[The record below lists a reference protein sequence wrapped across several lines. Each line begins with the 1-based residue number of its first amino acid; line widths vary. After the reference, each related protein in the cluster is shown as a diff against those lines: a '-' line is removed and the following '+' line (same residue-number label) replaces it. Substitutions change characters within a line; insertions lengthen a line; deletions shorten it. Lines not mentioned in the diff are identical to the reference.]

1 MNFEP
6 LKQLMDD
13 WTTFYNPGNAVEI
26 YLHGERVFKYASG
39 LKDVENNLRMSG
51 SEHFFIY
58 SCSKV
63 ATAVAGVQLIEQG
76 KILPT
81 EPLSDYLPEFKNMM
95 IKTPEG
101 DLVPAKNPI
110 LVGHLFD
117 MTSGF
122 SYDSGSLKEAVKQK
136 GLPMDT
142 CSVIRTLSER
152 PLSFEPGTNF
162 QYSLSHDA
170 LAYLIELVS
179 GMKFKDYMRQNIFE
193 PLEMF
198 DTAYHP
204 TNAMLKN
211 LAPIYRFQV
220 DNGPEDLVEA
230 QKTGGIQEGKHIL
243 QPSVNNFEFSPEY
256 DSGGAG
262 IITTVSDYAKFAGA
276 LGNYGTAKNGAR
288 ILSEAGIDLLRT
300 TRVKHDTLPGWNWKQ
315 YKGYDYGFG
324 VRVMAD
330 KSHGSLSNIGEFGW
344 CGAAGSAVICDP
356 KAGLGVFF
364 AQHTLNPREDFYFPR
379 LRNIIYACL

>member
-6 LKQLMDD
+6 LKQLMNE
-13 WTTFYNPGNAVEI
+13 WVKTYNPGNAVEI
-26 YLHGERVFKYASG
+26 YLNGERVFKYAAG

-51 SEHFFIY
+51 NEHFFIY

-63 ATAVAGVQLIEQG
+63 ATVTAAMQLMEKG
-76 KILPT
+76 LFLPT
-81 EPLSDYLPEFKNMM
+81 DPLSAYLPEFNNMTVR
-95 IKTPEG
+95 TPEG
-101 DLVPAKNPI
+101 EIVPAKNPI
-110 LVGHLFD
+110 LVGNIFD

-122 SYDSGSLKEAVKQK
+122 TYNCQDLKNTALEA
-136 GLPMDT
+136 GRGMDT
-142 CSVIRTLSER
+142 RNVIRCLAEK

-162 QYSLSHDA
+162 QYSLSHDV
-170 LAYLIELVS
+170 LACLVEVVS
-179 GMKFKDYMRQNIFE
+179 GMKFRDYMRENIFE

-204 TNAMLKN
+204 TEKMQKN
-211 LAPIYRFQV
+211 LAALYRFET
-220 DNGPEDLVEA
+220 DGAPEDLVEA
-230 QKTGGIQEGKHIL
+230 QKTGGMQTGKHVL
-243 QPSVNNFEFSPEY
+243 QPAVNSFEFSPEY

-262 IITTVSDYAKFAGA
+262 IVTTVSDYAKFAGA

-288 ILSEAGIDLLRT
+288 ILSKAGIDLLRT
-300 TRVKHDTLPGWNWKQ
+300 TRVAHDTLPGWNWKQ
-315 YKGYDYGFG
+315 YIGYDYGFG

-330 KSHGSLSNIGEFGW
+330 KSYGSMSNLGEFGW
-344 CGAAGSAVICDP
+344 CGAAGSGVIADP

-379 LRNIIYACL
+379 LRNVIYACL